1 MSAPLRRTL
10 ILSVTAFAM
19 LSAPVL
25 LNNAG
30 VSLVS
35 DIDAV
40 AAGNGKDKG
49 GGNSGKSNGG
59 GKSNSSASGK
69 SSAAGK
75 KGVTVE
81 TASVEAVGSKRS
93 PKADLGRLSSL
104 KRNINGLMNSSD
116 PKMAGIRAYVIA
128 NGTLVDAEAAL
139 DTAAADLAA
148 AQSAYVSFVTSLGV
162 GDYPNLTPAGLQAE
176 LDAVNAALAAAPE
189 DPTLLDQQALLS
201 SAIAAINASP
211 ELANLITA
219 TEAEVAAQGDVM
231 EAQDAVSEDAL
242 RDALLLAANPNRRS
256 EDYLTDEIM
265 AWASNELGVGEANGL
280 IDEYLAR
287 R

>member
-25 LNNAG
+25 LDNAG

-40 AAGNGKDKG
+40 AAGNGKGKG

-69 SSAAGK
+69 SGAAGK

-93 PKADLGRLSSL
+93 PKADLGRLNSL

-139 DTAAADLAA
+139 DTATADLAA
-148 AQSAYVSFVTSLGV
+148 AQSAYVSFVNSLGV

-189 DPTLLDQQALLS
+189 DATLLDQQALLS